1 MVAETPIL
9 PNFTRHRNADGVRPH
24 QKPYRGESVGF
35 VLYILFVEHH
45 RVAVGIV
52 PDHTNQRQPLHRTLV
67 LQPLLALS
75 SRNQPPQVVQQNR

>member
-9 PNFTRHRNADGVRPH
+9 PNLTSYRNTDLVRPH

-35 VLYILFVEHH
+35 VLYVVLVEHD

-52 PDHTNQRQPLHRTLV
+52 PDHTNQRQGLHRTLV
-67 LQPLLALS
+67 LQPFLALS